1 MDIDSGQFREDS
13 LSNAEKVLNTFSSDL
28 KKAEE
33 ALSCAEQ
40 ETEKL
45 EEEIRKLTAEI
56 EKLSPFRNRK
66 REIDSR
72 KKTEKFSFLKN
83 DISHTEQNLA
93 RIKALTEEYS
103 HREDEIKKQN
113 RNRDKKA

>member
-1 MDIDSGQFREDS
+1 M
-13 LSNAEKVLNTFSSDL
+13 
-28 KKAEE
+28 
-33 ALSCAEQ
+33 SCAEQ

-56 EKLSPFRNRK
+56 ENFRR
-66 REIDSR
+66 SG
-72 KKTEKFSFLKN
+72 TEKEKLIQEKNGKILVLKN

-103 HREDEIKKQN
+103 HREDEIKKTE
-113 RNRDKKA
+113 